1 MLLLVGGVGFV
12 YYTYKQ
18 NYADPIWVPLPLK
31 AEVSVEKRDQ
41 IARDLKAKLGE
52 REVLVKVSQDLGLA
66 RKWQVV
72 SDEEAAKELGKR
84 LFVKPGEVDT
94 PLGKVPSLN
103 IGVTGKHKERDVSG
117 EISVRLMDDVWKIL
131 GIKPPPQQAP

>member
-1 MLLLVGGVGFV
+1 MLLLVGGVGFA

-18 NYADPIWVPLPLK
+18 NYADPIWVPLPIK
-31 AEVSVEKRDQ
+31 AELTVEKRDQ

-52 REVLVKVSQDLGLA
+52 PKVLIKVSQDLGLA
-66 RKWQVV
+66 RKWQVG
-72 SDEEAAKELGKR
+72 SDEAAAKELGKR
-84 LFVKPGEVDT
+84 LFVTAGEVDT

-103 IGVTGKHKERDVSG
+103 VGVTGKHKEREVSG

-131 GIKPPPQQAP
+131 GIKPPSRQTP